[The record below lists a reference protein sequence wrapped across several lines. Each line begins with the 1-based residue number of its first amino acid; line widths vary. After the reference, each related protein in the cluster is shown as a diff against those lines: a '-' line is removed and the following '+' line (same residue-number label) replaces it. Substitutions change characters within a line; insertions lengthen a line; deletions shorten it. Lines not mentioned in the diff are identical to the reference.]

1 LESRQ
6 RKKAVMIQPMA
17 TINDIL
23 SQFVSIRLEEM
34 DAVKLM
40 DRTETKFLIPADMLL
55 HALQQIKKHYHCQE
69 NFLKR
74 TAKYETLY
82 YDTPGFSLYM
92 KHHNGE
98 LNRYK
103 VRHRTYMG
111 SNQGF
116 LEVKYRNNKG
126 RSMKKR
132 IEEAHA
138 PLQFTGN
145 ALNFLSSE
153 LPFQPALL
161 QPVVTVNYSRIT
173 LVSEHYTERIT
184 IDTDIEFRRNGELV
198 HLENV
203 AIAEIKQSNKTRS
216 VFQDTMKSMQL
227 RETPFSKYC
236 SAVAMMCDGVKRNNF
251 KENLLTLKYLSHDFA
266 ASQ

>member
-1 LESRQ
+1 M
-6 RKKAVMIQPMA
+6 MIQPMA
-17 TINDIL
+17 MINNLLD
-23 SQFVSIRLEEM
+23 QFTSIRLEEM

-40 DRTETKFLIPADMLL
+40 DRTETKFLIPADLL
-55 HALQQIKKHYHCQE
+55 PHALQQIKKHYHCQE

-103 VRHRTYMG
+103 VRHRTYID
-111 SNQGF
+111 SKQGF
-116 LEVKYRNNKG
+116 LEIKHRNNKG
-126 RSMKKR
+126 RSVKR
-132 IEEAHA
+132 RVQETHA
-138 PLQFTGN
+138 TRQFTGN
-145 ALNFLSSE
+145 ALTFLSSE
-153 LPFQPALL
+153 LSFDAALL
-161 QPVVTVNYSRIT
+161 QPAVTINYNRIT
-173 LVSEHYTERIT
+173 LVGKRHNERIT
-184 IDTDIEFRRNGELV
+184 IDTDIEFRRSNKCV
-198 HLENV
+198 HLENIAV
-203 AIAEIKQSNKTRS
+203 AEIKQSNKTRS

-251 KENLLTLKYLSHDFA
+251 KENLLTLTYLSHDFA
-266 ASQ
+266 ASR